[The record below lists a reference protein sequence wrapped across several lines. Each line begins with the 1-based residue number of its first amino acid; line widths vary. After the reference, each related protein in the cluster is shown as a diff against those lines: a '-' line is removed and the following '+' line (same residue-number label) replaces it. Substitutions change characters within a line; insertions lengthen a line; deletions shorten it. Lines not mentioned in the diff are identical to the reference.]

1 MPIAIDTSAVTA
13 IVFGEPEAE
22 ALLSVMLANIGD
34 AVISAATLV
43 EATIVIESRQGPS
56 ATQDL
61 YLLLEETRTATVP
74 LDGEQAE
81 LASAAWRRFGK
92 GNHEAALDLGDCYSY
107 ALSKATGF
115 PLLYKG
121 RDFPRTDVLSAL

>member
-13 IVFGEPEAE
+13 IIFGEPEAE

-43 EATIVIESRQGPS
+43 EATIVIESRQGAS

-92 GNHEAALDLGDCYSY
+92 GNHEAALNLGDCYSY

-121 RDFPRTDVLSAL
+121 RDFPRTDVHSAL

>member
-1 MPIAIDTSAVTA
+1 MAIALDTSAVTA

-22 ALLSVMLANIGD
+22 ALLSVLLANIGD

-43 EATIVIESRQGPS
+43 EAAIVVEARHGPA

-61 YLLLEETRTATVP
+61 HLLLEETRTATVP
-74 LDGEQAE
+74 LDAEQAE
-81 LASAAWRRFGK
+81 LATGAWRRFGK
-92 GNHEAALDLGDCYSY
+92 GNHEAGLNLGDCYSY

-121 RDFPRTDVLSAL
+121 RDFARTDVASAL